1 MSFNFIPSPH
11 PFPRWWG
18 PFSPSRGVH
27 SGFRFSGGRLGT
39 FVNSPEGREF
49 WTVQSGPGVQALEQ
63 LSLRRY
69 GGGRVLLLANG
80 YVIKPLQKD
89 GEVGQRVV
97 IGRSDGP
104 VVLETPD
111 GDEFDLSDP
120 GELSAGDV
128 WEGPTTTG
136 LEAVLN
142 ADGSIECF
150 WYHPD
155 ELGRVTEREKLFPAN
170 RALAEAFRTA
180 RDGGTVGRVRITA
193 NGHLVTN
200 VEVGWKQWE
209 CRYVGQVPVEKWP
222 HLEEWI
228 GDPIR

>member
-1 MSFNFIPSPH
+1 MSFDFTPLPH

-39 FVNSPEGREF
+39 YVNSPEGREF
-49 WTVQSGPGVQALEQ
+49 WTVKTGPGVQALEQ
-63 LSLRRY
+63 LALRRY

-80 YVIKPLQKD
+80 YVIKPLQTD
-89 GEVGQRVV
+89 TEVGQRVV
-97 IGRSDGP
+97 IGTIEGP

-128 WEGPTTTG
+128 WDGPTTTG

-155 ELGRVTEREKLFPAN
+155 ELGRVTESETLFAAN
-170 RALAEAFRTA
+170 RELAEAFRTA

-193 NGHLVTN
+193 NGHLLTN
-200 VEVGWKQWE
+200 VEVGWRKWE
-209 CRYVGQVPVEKWP
+209 CRYVGEVPVADWP